1 MTKNNEKRITI
12 FNVIIII
19 MIFVKNTLISKE
31 ILEKKFVCDLKAC
44 KGACCVE
51 GESGAPLE
59 KKEILDIKNS
69 FGKIKKRLSKQS
81 LEQIKK
87 EGMYVEL
94 QNGELETPLNN
105 GKECIYS
112 IKKNGLTKC
121 VFEESYNKG
130 EINFKK
136 PISCHLYPIRIEK
149 QNIFDKLN
157 YEHWSICNHACSLGE
172 KLKVP
177 VYIFLKEALI
187 RKYGKDWYQDLIS
200 KIEAD

>member
-1 MTKNNEKRITI
+1 MHL
-12 FNVIIII
+12 F
-19 MIFVKNTLISKE
+19 
-31 ILEKKFVCDLKAC
+31 
-44 KGACCVE
+44 
-51 GESGAPLE
+51 
-59 KKEILDIKNS
+59 
-69 FGKIKKRLSKQS
+69 
-81 LEQIKK
+81 
-87 EGMYVEL
+87 Y
-94 QNGELETPLNN
+94 
-105 GKECIYS
+105 
-112 IKKNGLTKC
+112 KKNGLTKC

-200 KIEAD
+200 KIEAY